1 MVTSTRATIIRNG
14 MRDAT
19 QPERIAQAAEG
30 RARLIFIE
38 MPSNPQLKITGI
50 REAARIAAA
59 AYRRR

>member
-1 MVTSTRATIIRNG
+1 

-30 RARLIFIE
+30 RVRLIFIE